1 MLNEEMLLRLAG
13 ADALQQGRTLF
24 SRMLVREVKKS

>member
-13 ADALQQGRTLF
+13 ADALQQGRYLF
-24 SRMLVREVKKS
+24 SRMLVR